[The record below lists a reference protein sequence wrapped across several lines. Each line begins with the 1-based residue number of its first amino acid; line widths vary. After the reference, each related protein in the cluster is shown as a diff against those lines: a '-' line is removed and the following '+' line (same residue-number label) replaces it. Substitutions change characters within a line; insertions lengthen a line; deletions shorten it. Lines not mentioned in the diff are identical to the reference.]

1 MRFCLKKKPSQK
13 WAGEVAQGVDPEFKP
28 GTAKKKVKFGP
39 KSWEERTTK
48 ELKSSSKFILSLN
61 L

>member
-28 GTAKKKVKFGP
+28 GTAKKKSQIWSQILGRKNNKGI
-39 KSWEERTTK
+39 K
-48 ELKSSSKFILSLN
+48 EQF
-61 L
+61 